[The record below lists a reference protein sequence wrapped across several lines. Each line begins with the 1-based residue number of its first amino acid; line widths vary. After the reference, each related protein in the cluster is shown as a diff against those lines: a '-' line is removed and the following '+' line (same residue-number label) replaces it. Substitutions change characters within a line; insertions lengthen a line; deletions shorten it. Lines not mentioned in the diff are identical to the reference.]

1 MYQKLLKA
9 VTNMGSPRVLLL
21 GDFMLDVYI
30 YGDATR
36 ISPEAPVPVLRV
48 VSREYN
54 CGGAG
59 FVAADIA
66 ALGGVPVCVGYIGAD
81 EHGRMLSRM
90 LEEKGADVSMLV
102 TVKNRPTIT
111 KSRLI
116 GLAQHRHKQQI
127 IRFDDEVADPLDEAM
142 QAELLKAYKAK
153 LGGADVVCLQ
163 DYNKGVLTPGLCRE
177 VIKLARAA
185 GKKVLID
192 PWPMNDYSKYEGATL
207 VTPNRREASMAVG
220 FEVETLDAARKAAG
234 ALKEKLG
241 LEAAVITLDKEGA
254 WLRSDDVDELV
265 PAVPREVYD
274 VSGAGDMVLASLAM
288 TMAAGIDHITSVQI
302 ANLAAGVQVEKFGA
316 ATVTVDE
323 VVNEIVRLHRGSEGK
338 IRPIDQIAREMEWHR
353 KQGEKIVFTNGCFD
367 VLHRG
372 HTEYLS
378 FCRTCGDIVVLGLNS
393 DRSVKELKGPDR
405 PINNQHDRAAVLASL
420 ECVDYVVVFDE
431 ATPLELIKLVRPD
444 VLVKGED
451 WKDKGVVGREFVESY
466 GGKVTLAKL
475 VAGKSS
481 TSTIAKMKGARDER

>member
-9 VTNMGSPRVLLL
+9 VTNMGSPKVLLL

-48 VSREYN
+48 VRREYN

-66 ALGGVPVCVGYIGAD
+66 ALGGVPVCVGYIGQD
-81 EHGRMLSRM
+81 EHGRMLSKM
-90 LEEKGADVSMLV
+90 LSEAGADTSKLL
-102 TVKNRPTIT
+102 TLQNRPTIT

-116 GLAQHRHKQQI
+116 GLAQHRHRQQM

-142 QAELLKAYKAK
+142 QKQILAGYKEKLAES
-153 LGGADVVCLQ
+153 DVVCMQ
-163 DYNKGVLTPGLCRE
+163 DYNKGMLSAGLCRE
-177 VIKLARAA
+177 VIKLAKAA

-192 PWPMNDYSKYEGATL
+192 PWPTSDYSKYEGATL
-207 VTPNRREASMAVG
+207 ITPNRREASMAVG
-220 FEVETLDAARKAAG
+220 FEVETLEAAKKAG
-234 ALKEKLG
+234 TALRDKLK

-254 WLRSDDVDELV
+254 WLKTTEVDELV

-274 VSGAGDMVLASLAM
+274 VSGAGDMVLASLAV
-288 TMAAGIDHITSVQI
+288 TMAAGIDYVTSVQI

-338 IRPIDQIAREMEWHR
+338 IRPTEDIAREINWHR

-372 HTEYLS
+372 HTEYLKYCKS
-378 FCRTCGDIVVLGLNS
+378 CGDVVVVGLNS
-393 DRSVKELKGPDR
+393 DRSVTEIKGPGR
-405 PINNQHDRAAVLASL
+405 PVNNQHDRAAVIASL
-420 ECVDYVVVFDE
+420 EFVDYLVVFDE
-431 ATPLELIKLVRPD
+431 TTPLELIKKVRPD

-451 WKDKGVVGREFVESY
+451 WKDKGVVGSEFVESY
-466 GGKVTLAKL
+466 GGKVEFAKL
-475 VAGKSS
+475 VEGKSS
-481 TSTIAKMKGARDER
+481 TDTIARLKSAKDGR

>member
-1 MYQKLLKA
+1 MYQKLLDA
-9 VTNMGSPRVLLL
+9 VTKMGSPRVLLL

-81 EHGRMLSRM
+81 EHGRMLAKM
-90 LEEKGADVSMLV
+90 LQEKGADISQLV
-102 TVKNRPTIT
+102 TVQSRPTIT

-142 QAELLKAYKAK
+142 QAELLESYKKK
-153 LGGADVVCLQ
+153 LAGADMVCMQ
-163 DYNKGVLTPGLCRE
+163 DYNKGVLTPGLCKEAIR
-177 VIKLARAA
+177 LARAA

-207 VTPNRREASMAVG
+207 ITPNRREASIAVG
-220 FEVETLDAARKAAG
+220 FEVESLETAKKAAG
-234 ALKEKLG
+234 ELKDRLK

-254 WLRSDDVDELV
+254 WLKSDSVNELV

-274 VSGAGDMVLASLAM
+274 VSGAGDMVLASLSM
-288 TMAAGIDHITSVQI
+288 TMAAGIDHLTSVQI

-323 VVNEIVRLHRGSEGK
+323 VVNEIVRLHRRSEGK
-338 IRPIDQIAREMEWHR
+338 IRPAENIAREVEWHR
-353 KQGEKIVFTNGCFD
+353 KQGDKIVFTNGCFD

-372 HTEYLS
+372 HTEYLA
-378 FCRTCGDIVVLGLNS
+378 FCRRCGNIVVVGLNS
-393 DRSVKELKGPDR
+393 DRSVKELKGPGR
-405 PINNQHDRAAVLASL
+405 PINNQHDRAVVLASL
-420 ECVDYVVVFDE
+420 ECVDYVVIFDE
-431 ATPLELIKLVRPD
+431 ATPIELIKLVKPD

-466 GGKVTLAKL
+466 GGKVMLAKL
-475 VAGKSS
+475 VEGKSS
-481 TSTIAKMKGARDER
+481 TNTIDKMRGAR

>member
-1 MYQKLLKA
+1 
-9 VTNMGSPRVLLL
+9 MGSPRILLL

-48 VSREYN
+48 VRREYN

-81 EHGRMLSRM
+81 EHGRMLSKM
-90 LEEKGADVSMLV
+90 LVEAGADISDLV
-102 TVKNRPTIT
+102 TLASRPTIT

-116 GLAQHRHKQQI
+116 GLAQHRHKQQLM
-127 IRFDDEVADPLDEAM
+127 RFDDEVADPLDDRM
-142 QAELLKAYKAK
+142 QERILESYKKK
-153 LGGADVVCLQ
+153 LGAVDAVCIQ
-163 DYNKGVLTPGLCRE
+163 DYNKGMLSPGLCRE
-177 VIKLARAA
+177 AVRLAAAA

-192 PWPMNDYSKYEGATL
+192 PWPMSDYSKYEGATL
-207 VTPNRREASMAVG
+207 ITPNRREASMAVG
-220 FEVETLDAARKAAG
+220 FEVESADTARKAAG
-234 ALKEKLG
+234 ALKERLG
-241 LEAAVITLDKEGA
+241 LAAAVITLDKEGA
-254 WLRSDDVDELV
+254 WLKTDTVDELV

-288 TMAAGIDHITSVQI
+288 AMAAGMDYLTSVQI

-323 VVNEIVRLHRGSEGK
+323 VVNELVRLHRGSEGK
-338 IRPIDQIAREMEWHR
+338 IRPTEHIATEIDWHR
-353 KQGEKIVFTNGCFD
+353 KQGQKIVFTNGCFD

-372 HTEYLS
+372 HTEYLK
-378 FCRTCGDIVVLGLNS
+378 FCKGCGDIVIVGLNS
-393 DRSVKELKGPDR
+393 DRSVKEIKGPDR

-431 ATPLELIKLVRPD
+431 ATPMDLIMKVRPD

-451 WKDKGVVGREFVESY
+451 WKEKGAVGSEFVESY
-466 GGKVTLAKL
+466 GGQVKFARLIQ
-475 VAGKSS
+475 GKSS
-481 TSTIAKMKGARDER
+481 TDTIAKMKDSPHGR

>member
-9 VTNMGSPRVLLL
+9 VTNMGSPKVLLL

-48 VSREYN
+48 VRREFN

-66 ALGGVPVCVGYIGAD
+66 ALGGVAVCVGYIGAD
-81 EHGRMLSRM
+81 EHGRMLSKM
-90 LEEKGADVSMLV
+90 LQEKGADISRLV
-102 TVKNRPTIT
+102 TVESRPTIT

-142 QAELLKAYKAK
+142 QAKLLASYREK
-153 LGGADVVCLQ
+153 LPGADVVCIQ
-163 DYNKGVLTPGLCRE
+163 DYNKGVLSPAVCKEAIR
-177 VIKLARAA
+177 LARAA

-192 PWPMNDYSKYEGATL
+192 PWPASDYSKYEGATL

-220 FEVETLDAARKAAG
+220 FEVESLDAARRAAG
-234 ALKEKLG
+234 VLKESLK

-254 WLRSDDVDELV
+254 WLRNDTVDELV

-288 TMAAGIDHITSVQI
+288 TTAAGIDHLTSVQI

-338 IRPIDQIAREMEWHR
+338 IRPVEHIAREMQWHR

-372 HTEYLS
+372 HTEYLQ
-378 FCRTCGDIVVLGLNS
+378 FCKSCGDIVVVGLNS
-393 DRSVKELKGPDR
+393 DRSVREIKGPDR
-405 PINNQHDRAAVLASL
+405 PINNQHDRGAVLASL
-420 ECVDYVVVFDE
+420 ESVDYVVVFDE
-431 ATPLELIKLVRPD
+431 ATPLELIKTVRPD

-466 GGKVTLAKL
+466 GGKVMLAKL
-475 VAGKSS
+475 VEGKSS
-481 TSTIAKMKGARDER
+481 TSTIAKMKGR

>member
-1 MYQKLLKA
+1 ML
-9 VTNMGSPRVLLL
+9 VL

-30 YGDATR
+30 YGDATK

-48 VSREYN
+48 VRREYN

-66 ALGGVPVCVGYIGAD
+66 ALGGEPVCIGYVGVD
-81 EHGRMLSRM
+81 EHGRMLLKM
-90 LEEKGADVSMLV
+90 LKKSGADISRLV
-102 TVKNRPTIT
+102 TLKNRPTIT

-116 GLAQHRHKQQI
+116 GLAQHIHKQQI
-127 IRFDDEVADPLDEAM
+127 IRFDDEVADPLDEEA
-142 QAELLKAYKAK
+142 QAEILKSFKEK

-163 DYNKGVLTPGLCRE
+163 DYNKGVLTPELCRQ

-192 PWPMNDYSKYEGATL
+192 PWPMDDYSKYQGATL
-207 VTPNRREASMAVG
+207 VTPNRKEASMAVG
-220 FEVETLDAARKAAG
+220 FEVDTLDAARKAAG
-234 ALKEKLG
+234 VLKKKLG
-241 LEAAVITLDKEGA
+241 LDAAVITLDKEGC
-254 WLRSDDVDELV
+254 WLKTDKVDELV

-288 TMAAGIDHITSVQI
+288 TMAAGIDYVTSVQI

-323 VVNEIVRLHRGSEGK
+323 VVNEIVRLHRSSEGK
-338 IRPIDQIAREMEWHR
+338 IRPLENITMEMEWHR

-372 HTEYLS
+372 HTEYLK
-378 FCRTCGDIVVLGLNS
+378 FCKGCGDIVVVGLNS
-393 DRSVKELKGPDR
+393 DRSVTEIKGPGR

-420 ECVDYVVVFDE
+420 ESVDYVVLFDE
-431 ATPLELIKLVRPD
+431 ATPLELIKKVRPD

-451 WKDKGVVGREFVESY
+451 WKDKGVVGSEFVESY
-466 GGKVTLAKL
+466 GGVVKLAKL
-475 VAGKSS
+475 VEGKSS
-481 TSTIAKMKGARDER
+481 TETIAKMKGSPQKRREGH

>member
-48 VSREYN
+48 VGREYN

-81 EHGRMLSRM
+81 EHGRMLAKM
-90 LEEKGADVSMLV
+90 LKEAGADISKLV
-102 TVKNRPTIT
+102 TVQNRPTIT

-127 IRFDDEVADPLDEAM
+127 IRFDDEVADPLDEGM
-142 QAELLKAYKAK
+142 QAEILKSYKEK
-153 LGGADVVCLQ
+153 LAGAEVVCIQ
-163 DYNKGVLTPGLCRE
+163 DYNKGVLSVGLCRE
-177 VIKLARAA
+177 AIRLARSA

-207 VTPNRREASMAVG
+207 ITPNRREASMAVG
-220 FEVETLDAARKAAG
+220 FEVETLDAAKKAAG
-234 ALKEKLG
+234 VLCEKLK
-241 LEAAVITLDKEGA
+241 LDAAVITLDKEGA
-254 WLRSDDVDELV
+254 WLKTGTVDELV

-288 TMAAGIDHITSVQI
+288 TMGAGIDLFTSVQI

-323 VVNEIVRLHRGSEGK
+323 VVNEIVRQHRGSTGK
-338 IRPIDQIAREMEWHR
+338 VRMMEDMGHELEWHR
-353 KQGEKIVFTNGCFD
+353 KQGERIVFTNGCFD

-372 HTEYLS
+372 HTEYLK
-378 FCRTCGDIVVLGLNS
+378 FCKGCGDIVVVGLNS
-393 DRSVKELKGPDR
+393 DRSVKEIKGPDR

-420 ECVDYVVVFDE
+420 ESVDYVLVFDE
-431 ATPLELIKLVRPD
+431 ATPLELIKGVRPD

-451 WKDKGVVGREFVESY
+451 WKDKGVVGSEFVESY
-466 GGKVTLAKL
+466 GGKVMLAKL
-475 VAGKSS
+475 VEGKSS
-481 TSTIAKMKGARDER
+481 TATIKRMKGSGA

>member
-1 MYQKLLKA
+1 
-9 VTNMGSPRVLLL
+9 MGSPRVLLL

-48 VSREYN
+48 VRREYN

-66 ALGGVPVCVGYIGAD
+66 AFGGVAVCVGYIGAD
-81 EHGRMLSRM
+81 EHGRMLSQM
-90 LEEKGADVSMLV
+90 LKEKGADISQLV
-102 TVKNRPTIT
+102 TVASRPTIT

-127 IRFDDEVADPLDEAM
+127 IRFDDEVADPLDEKM
-142 QAELLKAYKAK
+142 QSQLLESYKAK
-153 LGGADVVCLQ
+153 LASADVVCIQ
-163 DYNKGVLTPGLCRE
+163 DYNKGVLSPAVCRE
-177 VIKLARAA
+177 AIRLARLA

-192 PWPMNDYSKYEGATL
+192 PWPMNDYSKYEGATMI
-207 VTPNRREASMAVG
+207 TPNRREASMAVG
-220 FEVETLDAARKAAG
+220 FEVESLDAAKKAAG
-234 ALKEKLG
+234 VLKEKLK

-254 WLRSDDVDELV
+254 WLKNDTVDELV
-265 PAVPREVYD
+265 PSVPREVYD
-274 VSGAGDMVLASLAM
+274 VSGAGDMVLASLSV
-288 TMAAGIDHITSVQI
+288 TTAAGLDHLTSVQI

-323 VVNEIVRLHRGSEGK
+323 VVNEIVRLHRSSEGK
-338 IRPIDQIAREMEWHR
+338 IRQMADIGREMEWHR
-353 KQGEKIVFTNGCFD
+353 RQGDKIVFTNGCFD

-372 HTEYLS
+372 HTEYLQ
-378 FCRTCGDIVVLGLNS
+378 FCRRCGDIVVLGLNS
-393 DRSVKELKGPDR
+393 DRSVRELKGPGR
-405 PINNQHDRAAVLASL
+405 PINNEHDRAAVLASL

-431 ATPLELIKLVRPD
+431 ATPLELIKLVKPD

-451 WKDKGVVGREFVESY
+451 WKDKGVVGSEFVESY

-475 VAGKSS
+475 VEGKS
-481 TSTIAKMKGARDER
+481 TTGTIAKMKGAADER